1 MSFAY
6 VIFGATGDLM
16 HEKLWPALSALFA
29 YDRLPEDAHIL
40 AIGRRPWDTKRFL
53 EEAQKRSNGSVKWDA
68 LVSRVHYV
76 EIDLKEPKS
85 YRAIKDVIDQFAID
99 ERVFY
104 LATPPKLFP
113 VIAKGIFEAGLAEK
127 GNTRHRV
134 VFEKPFGEDLTTAR
148 EINQTLWHYFDE
160 DQMYRIDHYLGK
172 EMIQN
177 IFAVRFGNKLF
188 ESIWHHEDILD
199 MSIIA
204 EESVGIKS
212 RGPYYDG
219 IGALKDMVQSHLLQM
234 AALITMDPPKNPTPD
249 NIKDQ
254 KVHVLKRIS
263 VDPKSVVAGQY
274 EGYLEES
281 GVPNDSH
288 TETAIFFKA
297 CVATPRFYDVPIFFL
312 SGKKLSQ
319 KRSEIR
325 IRFKPHALSHHFFD
339 QTTLPNN
346 ELIIK
351 VAPEEGVS
359 LTFNVKK
366 PGLDAT
372 HDTVSMDYMHTA
384 SGVGNVPEAYEKL
397 LLDVANSNP
406 TLFTRWDEIE
416 TSWSIIDAMRARM
429 EKPKIYKDGAHFKA
443 IIEEHRKEVNDD
455 LRCVYGDYA
464 DDDSLQEQS

>member
-6 VIFGATGDLM
+6 IIFGATGDLM
-16 HEKLWPALSALFA
+16 HEKLWPALHALFSQ
-29 YDRLPEDAHIL
+29 DRLPQSRHII
-40 AIGRRPWDTKRFL
+40 AIGRRPWDTQAFL
-53 EEAQKRSNGSVKWDA
+53 EEAKKKVNGSVDWTNLEGA
-68 LVSRVHYV
+68 VHYV
-76 EIDLKEPKS
+76 QVELDQVTS
-85 YRAIKDVIDQFAID
+85 YDAIETVLNTLEVD

-113 VIAKGIFEAGLAEK
+113 VIAKGLHEANLAQK
-127 GNTRHRV
+127 DNLKHRV
-134 VFEKPFGEDLTTAR
+134 VFEKPFGEDLNTAR
-148 EINQTLWHYFDE
+148 TINQTLWQYFDE

-199 MSIIA
+199 ISIIA

-234 AALITMDPPKNPTPD
+234 AALIAMDPPKQPNPET
-249 NIKDQ
+249 IKDQ
-254 KVHVLKRIS
+254 KVRVLKRIS
-263 VDPKSVVAGQY
+263 IDPKSVVSGQY
-274 EGYLEES
+274 EGYLEEP
-281 GVPNDSH
+281 GIPQDSQ

-297 CVATPRFYDVPIFFL
+297 CVATSRFYDVPIFFL

-325 IRFKPHALSHHFFD
+325 IRFKPHALSEAFFQD
-339 QTTLPNN
+339 VSLPNN

-359 LTFNVKK
+359 ITFNVKK
-366 PGLDAT
+366 PGLDAG
-372 HDTVSMDYMHTA
+372 HDRVSMDYMHTA
-384 SGVGNVPEAYEKL
+384 QGVGNNPEAYEKL
-397 LLDVANSNP
+397 LLDVANSNT

-416 TSWSIIDAMRARM
+416 TSWSITDALKVNLGTPVTYR
-429 EKPKIYKDGAHFKA
+429 DGAHFKA
-443 IIEEHRKEVNDD
+443 LIEEHRKEVNDD

-464 DDDSLQEQS
+464 DDDGL